1 MTTVVTGANRGIGL
15 GLVRHLAARGA
26 EVVAGVRDP
35 AAARELAAVAEHA
48 RGTVRVVALD
58 VTEADSVRA
67 FAAAIGEA
75 PVELLINNAGVYGGD
90 AQSIRGVDFEDAVAT
105 YQVNALGP
113 LRVTLALLPNLRRS
127 AGLAK
132 VVHVTSGM
140 GSIGDNGSG
149 GFYAYRMSKAAL
161 NMAARSLAVDLR
173 RDDIVS
179 VVINPGW
186 VRTDMGGPGAT
197 IDVDESVT
205 SMLREIGALTLA
217 DTGTFRNWRGGTY
230 PW

>member
-1 MTTVVTGANRGIGL
+1 MTAVVTGANRGIGL
-15 GLVRHLAARGA
+15 GLVRHLAARGVD
-26 EVVAGVRDP
+26 VVAATRDP
-35 AAARELAAVAEHA
+35 DGATELAAVKG
-48 RGTVRVVALD
+48 RVRVVACD
-58 VTEADSVRA
+58 VRDGASVA
-67 FAAAIGEA
+67 ALAAAIGDA

-90 AQSIRGVDFEDAVAT
+90 EQSIRGVDFDDAMAT
-105 YQVNALGP
+105 YEINALGP
-113 LRVTLALLPNLRRS
+113 LRVTLALLPNLRR
-127 AGLAK
+127 AEGLAK

-161 NMAARSLAVDLR
+161 NMAARSLANDLR
-173 RDDIVS
+173 RDDILS